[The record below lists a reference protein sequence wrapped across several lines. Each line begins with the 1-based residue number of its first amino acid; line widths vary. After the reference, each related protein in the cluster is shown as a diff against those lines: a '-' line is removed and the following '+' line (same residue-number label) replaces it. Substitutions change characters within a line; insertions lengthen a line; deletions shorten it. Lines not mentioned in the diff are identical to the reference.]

1 MTTTMETKN
10 SSGMLQ
16 NGPLDPHT
24 IALPILNLNSAHCAA
39 RVEKALSG
47 LPTGA
52 ANVDLGAHTATLSHV
67 PSAQAV
73 RDAVSAVRAAG
84 YDVSTDKRLFRTS
97 GITCGGCVNSV
108 TKILSA
114 LPGVLAV
121 TVDIPLKQATVETVH
136 GTVTNDAIREA
147 LSATAYEFIAQAA

>member
-1 MTTTMETKN
+1 MKT
-10 SSGMLQ
+10 
-16 NGPLDPHT
+16 HT
-24 IALPILNLNSAHCAA
+24 ATLPIIDMNSPHCAA
-39 RVEKALSG
+39 RVEKAITA
-47 LPTGA
+47 LPTGSA
-52 ANVDLGAHTATLSHV
+52 SRVDLAGQTATLSEA

-121 TVDIPLKQATVETVH
+121 TVDIAQKHATVETVH
-136 GTVTNDAIREA
+136 GTVPDDAIREA
-147 LSATAYEFIAQAA
+147 LSTTAYEFIAQAA